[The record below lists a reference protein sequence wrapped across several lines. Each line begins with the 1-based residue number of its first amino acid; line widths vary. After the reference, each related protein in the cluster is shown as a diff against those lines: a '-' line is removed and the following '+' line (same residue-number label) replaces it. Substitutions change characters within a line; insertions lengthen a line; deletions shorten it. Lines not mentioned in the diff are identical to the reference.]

1 MSRQS
6 PPQRAFCHH
15 YCPTR
20 GEPLIH
26 ARLRI
31 LSQWRGSDGKGRLLN
46 HLPLMLS
53 WSLRNARLCVLV
65 RGRRRGLSFRR
76 RGYKRCKSTGC
87 RHQPKSR
94 ILDHGILQ
102 ISLSH
107 YCLRQHSV
115 IRGPVAQCTETF
127 LLPLPV
133 VLAND
138 APCRVTMDPTY
149 SGEHAI
155 PPL

>member
-76 RGYKRCKSTGC
+76 RGYKGGVSRCP
-87 RHQPKSR
+87 HQPTSH
-94 ILDHGILQ
+94 ISDHGVLQ
-102 ISLSH
+102 ISLAYSR
-107 YCLRQHSV
+107 LRHHSV
-115 IRGPVAQCTETF
+115 IRGPVSRCTSAF
-127 LLPLPV
+127 LIPLPV

-138 APCRVTMDPTY
+138 APCRVTMVPPY
-149 SGEHAI
+149 NGEHVI
-155 PPL
+155 LPL